1 MDKIIE
7 PVGDK
12 VLIAQDKGDE
22 KTHSGLYLPQGIQE
36 KDMAQLGRIIK
47 VGPGYPVPDPGS
59 IEQEPWS
66 KTSKNK
72 YFPLQVKEG
81 DQCIFLKNQG
91 VEINFEGKKYIVV
104 PQSAILIL
112 LRDNFAE

>member
-1 MDKIIE
+1 MSKIIE

-12 VLIAQDKGDE
+12 VLIELEKGHG

-66 KTSKNK
+66 KTSKHK

-81 DQCIFLKNQG
+81 DQCIFLKSQG
-91 VEINFEGKKYIVV
+91 VDITFEGKNYIVV

-112 LRDNFAE
+112 LRNS